1 MSHMSDL
8 IIGMLIGAVLV
19 LSYLTIHFYLK
30 CKDKGKAYGKLMT
43 DYCNKI
49 IEHNNLRAK
58 YDCLQQRYREMRK
71 EIEDVKQREI
81 C

>member
-1 MSHMSDL
+1 MSHTSDL

-30 CKDKGKAYGKLMT
+30 CKNKGKDYGKLMI

-49 IEHNNLRAK
+49 IEHNALRAK
-58 YDCLQQRYREMRK
+58 YDCLQERFGEMRK
-71 EIEDVKQREI
+71 EIEDGKSKN
-81 C
+81 